1 MKFFRLMLKNLF
13 RNKLRTALTISS
25 IAASIFLVAVLI
37 SLLDGLTNP
46 PETPDSALRLITR
59 HKISL
64 FNTLPVGYREKI
76 AALEGVDAVIGSM
89 WFGGMYD
96 NSGVDQMLAQ
106 FAVDTDQFFI
116 VNPDMVLAED
126 QTEAFLQDRGGAIV
140 GNVLADSFGWKVG
153 DRIHTRSNLWPIE
166 PLELNIRGI
175 YQGGGDQGGGVYYHW
190 DYFDKAIKEA
200 GIGDSFTGTFSIR
213 ARSAED
219 VPRIAAK
226 VDALFDYHWDYF
238 DKAIKEAGIGDSF
251 TGTFSIR
258 ARSAEDVPRIAAKVD
273 ALFENSSSPTKTETE
288 KAFILGFLSMM
299 GNVQL
304 LISGICTAIL
314 FAVILVAAN
323 TMAMSIRERTREIGI
338 MKALGFRRIHVLSL
352 LLFESVLLAFIG
364 SALGAVLARLLLDN
378 ANLAMQSG
386 GMVPNLRVGAGI
398 LLFCMGIGVLVG
410 LVAAGVPAFRA
421 ANRPVVEAIRNV
433 A

>member
-1 MKFFRLMLKNLF
+1 MKFFRLLLKNMF
-13 RNKLRTALTISS
+13 RNKLRTALTVSS
-25 IAASIFLVAVLI
+25 IAVSIFLVAVLI

-46 PETPDSALRLITR
+46 VETPDSALRLITR

-64 FNTLPVGYREKI
+64 FNTLPVGHREKI
-76 AALEGVDAVIGSM
+76 AAVKGVETVIGSM

-96 NSGVDQMLAQ
+96 NKGVDQMLAQ
-106 FAVDTDQFFI
+106 FAVDTDQFFE
-116 VNPDMVLAED
+116 VNPDISLPDD
-126 QTEAFLQDRGGAIV
+126 QKEAFLEDRAGAIV
-140 GNVLADSFGWKVG
+140 GNVVADTFGWKIG

-166 PLELNIRGI
+166 PLELNVRGI
-175 YQGGGDQGGGVYYHW
+175 YEGGGDQGGSIFYHW
-190 DYFDKAIKEA
+190 DYFDEVIKAA
-200 GIGDSFTGTFSIR
+200 GIGDSFTGTFTIR

-219 VPRIAAK
+219 VPRIA
-226 VDALFDYHWDYF
+226 
-238 DKAIKEAGIGDSF
+238 E
-251 TGTFSIR
+251 R
-258 ARSAEDVPRIAAKVD
+258 VD
-273 ALFENSSSPTKTETE
+273 ALFENSRGPTKTETE
-288 KAFILGFLSMM
+288 KAFILGFLNML

-323 TMAMSIRERTREIGI
+323 TMAMSIRERTREIEI
-338 MKALGFRRIHVLSL
+338 MKALGFRRIQVLRL

-364 SALGAVLARLLLDN
+364 SALGAGLARLLLGN

-386 GMVPNLRVGAGI
+386 GMVPNLTIGLGI
-398 LLFCMGIGVLVG
+398 LLACTGIGVLVG
-410 LVAAGVPAFRA
+410 FLAAGIPAYRA

>member
-1 MKFFRLMLKNLF
+1 MKFLKLLLKNLF
-13 RNKLRTALTISS
+13 RNKLRPALTVSS

-64 FNTLPVGYREKI
+64 FNVLPVGHREKI
-76 AALEGVDAVIGSM
+76 ASVEGVEAVIGSM

-96 NSGVDQMLAQ
+96 DKGEDKMLAQ

-116 VNPDMVLAED
+116 VNPDMILPED
-126 QTEAFLQDRGGAIV
+126 QKEDFLQDRAGAIV
-140 GNVLADSFGWKVG
+140 GNVLADTYGWRVG
-153 DRIHTRSNLWPIE
+153 DRIHTRSNLWSIE
-166 PLELNIRGI
+166 PLELNVRGI
-175 YQGGGDQGGGVYYHW
+175 YEEGGDEGGGIYYHW
-190 DYFDKAIKEA
+190 DYFDEAVKEA

-219 VPRIAAK
+219 VPRIA
-226 VDALFDYHWDYF
+226 
-238 DKAIKEAGIGDSF
+238 G
-251 TGTFSIR
+251 
-258 ARSAEDVPRIAAKVD
+258 KVD
-273 ALFENSSSPTKTETE
+273 ALFENSRGPTKTETE
-288 KAFILGFLSMM
+288 KAFILGFLNML
-299 GNVQL
+299 GNVQV

-323 TMAMSIRERTREIGI
+323 TMAMSIRERIREIGI
-338 MKALGFRRIHVLSL
+338 MKALGFRRFQVLSL

-364 SALGAVLARLLLDN
+364 SALGAGLARLLL
-378 ANLAMQSG
+378 ARVNLAVESG
-386 GMVPNLRVGAGI
+386 GMVPNLSVGAGI
-398 LLFCMGIGVLVG
+398 FLFCTGIGVLVG
-410 LVAAGVPAFRA
+410 FLAAGIPAFRA

>member
-1 MKFFRLMLKNLF
+1 MKFFRLLLKNLF
-13 RNKLRTALTISS
+13 RNKLRTALTVSS

-126 QTEAFLQDRGGAIV
+126 QREAFLQDRGGAIV

-175 YQGGGDQGGGVYYHW
+175 YQGGGDQGGGVY
-190 DYFDKAIKEA
+190 
-200 GIGDSFTGTFSIR
+200 
-213 ARSAED
+213 
-219 VPRIAAK
+219 
-226 VDALFDYHWDYF
+226 YHWDYF

-364 SALGAVLARLLLDN
+364 SALGAVLAQLLLDN
-378 ANLAMQSG
+378 ANLAMQSS

-398 LLFCMGIGVLVG
+398 LLFCKGIGVLVG
-410 LVAAGVPAFRA
+410 FVAAGVPAFRA

>member
-1 MKFFRLMLKNLF
+1 MKFFRLLLKNLF
-13 RNKLRTALTISS
+13 RNKLRTALTVSS

-46 PETPDSALRLITR
+46 VETPDSALRLITR

-64 FNTLPVGYREKI
+64 FNTLPVGHREKI
-76 AALEGVDAVIGSM
+76 AAVEGVETVIGSM

-96 NSGVDQMLAQ
+96 NKGVDQMLAQ
-106 FAVDTDQFFI
+106 FAVDTDQFFE
-116 VNPDMVLAED
+116 VNPDISLPDD
-126 QTEAFLQDRGGAIV
+126 QKEAFLEDRAGAIV
-140 GNVLADSFGWKVG
+140 GNVVADTFGWKIG

-166 PLELNIRGI
+166 PLELNVRGI
-175 YQGGGDQGGGVYYHW
+175 YEGGGDQGGSIFYHW
-190 DYFDKAIKEA
+190 DYFDEVIKAA
-200 GIGDSFTGTFSIR
+200 GIGDSFTGTFTIR

-219 VPRIAAK
+219 VPRIAEK
-226 VDALFDYHWDYF
+226 VDALFQ
-238 DKAIKEAGIGDSF
+238 
-251 TGTFSIR
+251 
-258 ARSAEDVPRIAAKVD
+258 
-273 ALFENSSSPTKTETE
+273 NSRGPTKTETE
-288 KAFILGFLSMM
+288 KAFILGFLNML

-338 MKALGFRRIHVLSL
+338 MKALGFRRIQVLRL

-364 SALGAVLARLLLDN
+364 SALGAGLARLLLGN
-378 ANLAMQSG
+378 TNLAMQSG
-386 GMVPNLRVGAGI
+386 GMVPNLTIGLGI
-398 LLFCMGIGVLVG
+398 LLACTGIGALVG
-410 LVAAGVPAFRA
+410 FLAAGIPAYRA
-421 ANRPVVEAIRNV
+421 ANRPVVQAIRNV

>member
-1 MKFFRLMLKNLF
+1 LLKNLF
-13 RNKLRTALTISS
+13 RNKLRTALTVSS

-126 QTEAFLQDRGGAIV
+126 LREAFLQDRGGAIV
-140 GNVLADSFGWKVG
+140 GNVLADSFGWKIG
-153 DRIHTRSNLWPIE
+153 DRIHTRSNLFPIE

-175 YQGGGDQGGGVYYHW
+175 YQGGGDQGGGVY
-190 DYFDKAIKEA
+190 
-200 GIGDSFTGTFSIR
+200 
-213 ARSAED
+213 
-219 VPRIAAK
+219 
-226 VDALFDYHWDYF
+226 YHWDYF

-352 LLFESVLLAFIG
+352 LLSESVLLAFIG

-378 ANLAMQSG
+378 VNLAMQSG
-386 GMVPNLRVGAGI
+386 GMVPNLSVGAGI
-398 LLFCMGIGVLVG
+398 LLLCTGIGVLVG
-410 LVAAGVPAFRA
+410 FVAAGVPALRA

>member
-226 VDALFDYHWDYF
+226 VDALF
-238 DKAIKEAGIGDSF
+238 
-251 TGTFSIR
+251 
-258 ARSAEDVPRIAAKVD
+258 
-273 ALFENSSSPTKTETE
+273 ENSSSPTKTETE

>member
-226 VDALFDYHWDYF
+226 VDALF
-238 DKAIKEAGIGDSF
+238 
-251 TGTFSIR
+251 
-258 ARSAEDVPRIAAKVD
+258 
-273 ALFENSSSPTKTETE
+273 ENSSSPTKTETE

-378 ANLAMQSG
+378 ANLAMQSD